1 MIKKLLLLVAVPALL
16 FSCKKESTPGC
27 TLTDSAFVAPAA
39 EVTALQNWLS
49 TSNPAAVQHSS
60 GIFYEIGNPG
70 SGTVTAT
77 VCSTVTVKYAG
88 YLTNGSKFDDSNP
101 TYPNGIPF
109 LLGQLILGWQ
119 KGIPL
124 VKKGG
129 SITLYV
135 PPSLGYG
142 NQDVRNNAGVVVVPA
157 NSILIFNIQ
166 LVDVQ

>member
-1 MIKKLLLLVAVPALL
+1 MIKKLLLLAAVPALL
-16 FSCKKESTPGC
+16 FSCKKESTTGC
-27 TLTDSAFVAPAA
+27 TLTESTFVAPAP
-39 EVTALQNWLS
+39 EVSALQAWVS
-49 TSNPAAVQHSS
+49 TNHPGATQHPS
-60 GIFYEIGNPG
+60 GFFYEIANPG
-70 SGTVTAT
+70 SGTVIPG
-77 VCSTVTVKYAG
+77 VCSNVTVKYAG
-88 YLTNGSKFDDSNP
+88 YLTNNSKFDDSSP
-101 TYPNGIPF
+101 TYPNGISF

-129 SITLYV
+129 SLSLYL

-142 NQDVRNNAGVVVVPA
+142 NQDVRNNAGAVVIPA

>member
-39 EVTALQNWLS
+39 EVTALQNWVIANRPGA
-49 TSNPAAVQHSS
+49 TSHPS
-60 GIFYEIGNPG
+60 GLFYEIANPG
-70 SGTVTAT
+70 SGTVTPG

-88 YLTNGSKFDDSNP
+88 YLTNGSKFDDSSP

-129 SITLYV
+129 SLSLYI

-157 NSILIFNIQ
+157 NSILIFSIQ
-166 LVDVQ
+166 LVEVQ